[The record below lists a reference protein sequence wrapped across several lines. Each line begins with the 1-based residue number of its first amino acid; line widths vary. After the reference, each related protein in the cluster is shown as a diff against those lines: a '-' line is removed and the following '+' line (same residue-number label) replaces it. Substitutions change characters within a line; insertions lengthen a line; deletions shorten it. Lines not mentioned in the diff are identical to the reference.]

1 MANLPFQSSI
11 RPDSSGTFTIGEIKR
26 ARKEDRKRQDKLDK
40 ARKLRE
46 AIKLRKAIRDA
57 NNKPRLRN

>member
-26 ARKEDRKRQDKLDK
+26 AREEDIKKQEKKDK

-46 AIKLRKAIRDA
+46 AIRAA

>member
-11 RPDSSGTFTIGEIKR
+11 RPDSSGTFTKGEI
-26 ARKEDRKRQDKLDK
+26 EK
-40 ARKLRE
+40 AREADRILQEENAKKKKLRDV
-46 AIKLRKAIRDA
+46 IRVA

>member
-11 RPDSSGTFTIGEIKR
+11 RPDRSGTFTMGEIKR
-26 ARKEDRKRQDKLDK
+26 ARKEDRKKQDKLDK

-46 AIKLRKAIRDA
+46 AIRVA

>member
-1 MANLPFQSSI
+1 MEFKNSI
-11 RPDSSGTFTIGEIKR
+11 KPDSSHTFTIGEIKR
-26 ARKEDRKRQDKLDK
+26 AREEDRKKQDKIDK

-46 AIKLRKAIRDA
+46 VIRAA